1 MTIQHGTLT
10 NTSTGIRTHGKRRTS
25 TSHRL
30 ESANIWFRHDGQ
42 EGPGYIPYSKLN
54 HIFTEDTMP
63 PNPRKT
69 TIPAED
75 RVPKIG
81 DRVQIIATGTV
92 RTGGTITLTVDL
104 DGPGKPTIQ
113 AQRGWFAEHAEVI
126 IPPVPTKQG
135 TIIREQRDKK
145 QYIRLLGG
153 WMLIDTVPRPLLDD
167 NDFQPTLENY
177 EVMYEPKPQG
187 PLPF

>member
-1 MTIQHGTLT
+1 
-10 NTSTGIRTHGKRRTS
+10 
-25 TSHRL
+25 
-30 ESANIWFRHDGQ
+30 
-42 EGPGYIPYSKLN
+42 
-54 HIFTEDTMP
+54 MP
-63 PNPRKT
+63 PHPTKTRINAPRPT
-69 TIPAED
+69 
-75 RVPKIG
+75 IG
-81 DRVQIIATGTV
+81 DKVQIVATGV
-92 RTGGTITLTVDL
+92 IRTGGSASQTIVI
-104 DGPGKPTIQ
+104 DGSG
-113 AQRGWFAEHAEVI
+113 GAELRVPHAWIADHAEVI